1 MVQNLIKAN
10 FTDIGNNF
18 LKFLKKFYVLIIL
31 FFIYLPL
38 IIVVLL
44 SFNGQ
49 TNKGNIDMNFNH
61 NFSFVNYFYL
71 LNNNA
76 FLNDLLNSIIVAI
89 ITTPITII
97 IALMACFGLWNS
109 QKIQRNLIIGICKT
123 TFILP
128 EPIIAISLCMLF
140 MSTLIPLGFNFGL
153 LTICLAHISY
163 YSPYAVMIIY
173 PKIMKLNANL
183 ILASYDL
190 GYSKIKTFFNIIFKT
205 LLPSLLSA
213 TIVVFG
219 LSFDEFIITNL
230 VNGSFQTVATKMYMT
245 RKGIKSWIITFGAM
259 IIILSIVV
267 TFISTLIKIQKMRR
281 HRLVKIRRKYE
292 NKN

>member
-1 MVQNLIKAN
+1 MLNNLIKTN
-10 FTDIGNNF
+10 FINVGNNF
-18 LKFLKKFYVLIIL
+18 LKFIRKFYVLIVL

-38 IIVVLL
+38 IMVVLL

-49 TNKGNIDMNFNH
+49 TKKGNIDMNFSH

-71 LNNNA
+71 FNNNA
-76 FLNDLLNSIIVAI
+76 FLNDLLNSTIVAI
-89 ITTPITII
+89 ITTPITLI

-109 QKIQRNLIIGICKT
+109 QKIQRNLIIGICKV

-173 PKIMKLNANL
+173 PKIMKLNTNL

-205 LLPSLLSA
+205 LLPAILSA

-230 VNGSFQTVATKMYMT
+230 VNGSFQTIATKMYMT
-245 RKGIKSWIITFGAM
+245 RKGIKAWIITFGAM

-267 TFISTLIKIQKMRR
+267 TFISALIKIQKTRR
-281 HRLVKIRRKYE
+281 YRLVKMRRKYE

>member
-1 MVQNLIKAN
+1 MVHNLIKAN
-10 FTDIGNNF
+10 FASIGNNF
-18 LKFLKKFYVLIIL
+18 LKFLKKFYVLITL

-38 IIVVLL
+38 IIIVLL

-49 TNKGNIDMNFNH
+49 TKKGNIDMNFNH

-71 LNNNA
+71 LNNDA

-89 ITTPITII
+89 ITTPITIV

-190 GYSKIKTFFNIIFKT
+190 GYSKIKTFFNIIFKN

-230 VNGSFQTVATKMYMT
+230 VNGSFQTIATKMYMT

-267 TFISTLIKIQKMRR
+267 TFISALIKIQKTRR
-281 HRLVKIRRKYE
+281 HQLVKIRRKYE

>member
-31 FFIYLPL
+31 FFFYLPL

-267 TFISTLIKIQKMRR
+267 NFISTLIKIQKTRR

>member
-1 MVQNLIKAN
+1 MLNNLIKTN
-10 FTDIGNNF
+10 FIDVGNNF
-18 LKFLKKFYVLIIL
+18 LKFIRKFYVLIVL

-38 IIVVLL
+38 IMVVLL

-49 TNKGNIDMNFNH
+49 TKKGNINMNFSH

-71 LNNNA
+71 FNNNA
-76 FLNDLLNSIIVAI
+76 FLNDLLNSTIVAI
-89 ITTPITII
+89 ITTPITLI

-109 QKIQRNLIIGICKT
+109 QKIQRNLIMGICKA

-230 VNGSFQTVATKMYMT
+230 VNGSFQTIATKMYMT

-267 TFISTLIKIQKMRR
+267 TFISALIKIQKTRR
-281 HRLVKIRRKYE
+281 HQLVKIRRKYE